1 MVTSTTPE
9 TAMVFA
15 FMDCSMEGRTIFIP
29 KITNTPKTTARVV
42 KKVLNFLPAKYRL
55 AIVIERF
62 ISFSLGAE
70 YNIEE
75 TAVLTKCNCVISILL
90 QGD

>member
-1 MVTSTTPE
+1 
-9 TAMVFA
+9 MVFA
-15 FMDCSMEGRTIFIP
+15 FRDCSMEGRTIFIP

-62 ISFSLGAE
+62 ISFSLRAE
-70 YNIEE
+70 QSNEE
-75 TAVLTKCNCVISILL
+75 TAVQFKSTRVNSILP
-90 QGD
+90 DCD